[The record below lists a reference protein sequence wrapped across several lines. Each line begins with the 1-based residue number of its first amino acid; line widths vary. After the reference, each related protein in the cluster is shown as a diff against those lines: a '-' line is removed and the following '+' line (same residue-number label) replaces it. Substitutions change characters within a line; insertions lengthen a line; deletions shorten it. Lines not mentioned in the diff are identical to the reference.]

1 MKITKDE
8 IVKMKD
14 EIYAFAKKYGIG
26 RGEFSV
32 FFNKKMICNVSKNWR
47 KTIIRTKDNVN
58 PLDYCEYYPEDFI
71 LGLAY
76 DGQMYDVINGY
87 AGNLYDQFTKIFESR
102 GLYLEHCDSC
112 HAAVCNSN
120 NDENDIE
127 YTVLKKEEI
136 KYIYSSDDA
145 PDYEIKTIMESW
157 YEMSKQYGDVGCCVI
172 GAYLEFVYKDQK
184 YRMSPQ
190 SPYQGSCSWEANVEV
205 IKKLLENI
213 GATEI
218 YFNYGRLD

>member
-1 MKITKDE
+1 MKISKEE

-26 RGEFSV
+26 RGEFCV
-32 FFNKKMICNVSKNWR
+32 FFNGKMTCNVSKNWR

-58 PLDYCEYYPEDFI
+58 PLDYCEYFPEEFI

-76 DGQMYDVINGY
+76 DGPMYDVINGY
-87 AGNLYDQFTKIFESR
+87 AGNLYDEFTKIFESR
-102 GLYLEHCDSC
+102 GLYLEHCDGC
-112 HAAVCNSN
+112 HAAVCNSD

-136 KYIYSSDDA
+136 NYIYRDENA
-145 PDYEIKTIMESW
+145 PDELIRLIMKIW
-157 YEMSKQYGDVGCCVI
+157 YELSKAYGDVGGCVI
-172 GAYLEFVYKDQK
+172 GAYLEFVYKDKK
-184 YRMSPQ
+184 YRMMPQ
-190 SPYQGSCSWEANVEV
+190 SPYQGSCSWESGVEIV
-205 IKKLLENI
+205 KNI
-213 GATEI
+213 LKEIGSTDI